1 MSPQR
6 AAPPL
11 LRPVAT
17 RPLRALASASRPP
30 HCALRHAWRLL
41 AAQCAAAGA
50 CFAGEDDVV
59 LEETER
65 GRVFFTT
72 SARVSVAELEAL
84 CSAVG
89 WPRRPAAKVS
99 AALENSF
106 LVAALVEESAGSAAA
121 PPLRQL
127 VGLARATSDGAF
139 EATLWDVLVSPRL
152 QRRGLGRALVQQTM
166 RLLLARGLSVSLF
179 ADPAALAFWEQL
191 GFVQEPGGLRG
202 LFFRPPQR
210 QSIALKL

>member
-1 MSPQR
+1 
-6 AAPPL
+6 
-11 LRPVAT
+11 
-17 RPLRALASASRPP
+17 
-30 HCALRHAWRLL
+30 
-41 AAQCAAAGA
+41 
-50 CFAGEDDVV
+50 
-59 LEETER
+59 LEETEH
-65 GRVFFTT
+65 GRVVFTT
-72 SARVSVAELEAL
+72 RALVSAAELDSL

-89 WPRRPAAKVS
+89 WPRRPAAKVC

-106 LVAALVEESAGSAAA
+106 LVAALVEESSGSASA
-121 PPLRQL
+121 PPLREL

-210 QSIALKL
+210 QQSIALKL